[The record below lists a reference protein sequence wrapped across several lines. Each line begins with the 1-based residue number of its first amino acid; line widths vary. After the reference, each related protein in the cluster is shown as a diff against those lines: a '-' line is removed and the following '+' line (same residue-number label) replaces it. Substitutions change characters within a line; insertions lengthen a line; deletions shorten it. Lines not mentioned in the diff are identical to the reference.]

1 MDLMYLLELGING
14 AMSGL
19 MYALV
24 AMGIVLIYKSSSVPN
39 LAQGALTMV
48 GAYVVLAF
56 ANGVGLPMWAA
67 IPLAMLTMMGM
78 GMGIER
84 VALRRLAGRPI
95 VMILMMTLGLDIFL
109 RAVTLVIGGGT
120 ARPLDIG
127 VSNDPLFL
135 GPLLLNRSYV
145 VGAVVTLVLFAV
157 FVFFFRTRRGVV
169 LRAIA
174 DDYMASWSVGISV
187 ERGVALSW
195 ALSSLVATTAGVL
208 WGSIQGVDQ
217 SLSLLLLKGVT
228 VAVLGGMDSLGG
240 AILAGIALGVIEAV
254 ASGVLDPM
262 LGGGTRELVVA
273 LVLIL
278 TIMIRPHGLFGRHD
292 IERL

>member
-1 MDLMYLLELGING
+1 MHWAYLLELGVNG
-14 AMSGL
+14 ALAGL
-19 MYALV
+19 MYSLV

-56 ANGVGLPMWAA
+56 ADGARLPMWAA
-67 IPLAMLTMMGM
+67 IPLAMATMMGL
-78 GMGIER
+78 GLGIER

-109 RAVTLVIGGGT
+109 RATTMAVGGGT
-120 ARPLDIG
+120 ARPLKIG
-127 VSNDPLFL
+127 VSDDPLFL
-135 GPLLLNRSYV
+135 GPLLLNRAYV
-145 VGAVVTLVLFAV
+145 AGAAVALVLFGV
-157 FVFFFRTRRGVV
+157 FVLFFRTRRGVV

-187 ERGVALSW
+187 ERGVGLSW
-195 ALSSLVATTAGVL
+195 ALSSL
-208 WGSIQGVDQ
+208 
-217 SLSLLLLKGVT
+217 LLKGIT
-228 VAVLGGMDSLGG
+228 VAVLGGLDSLGG
-240 AILAGIALGVIEAV
+240 AILAGIGLGAFEA
-254 ASGVLDPM
+254 AAAGVLDPL
-262 LGGGTRELVVA
+262 LGGGSRDLVVA

>member
-1 MDLMYLLELGING
+1 MDPMYLLELAVNG
-14 AMSGL
+14 GLAGL

-39 LAQGALTMV
+39 LAQGGLTML
-48 GAYVVLAF
+48 GAYMVLAF
-56 ANGVGLPMWAA
+56 ANSAGLPIWLA
-67 IPLAMLTMMGM
+67 IPAAMVTMFLA

-95 VMILMMTLGLDIFL
+95 VMILMMTLGIDIFI
-109 RAVTLVIGGGT
+109 RATAMTIWGGSGRPMQIGISD
-120 ARPLDIG
+120 A
-127 VSNDPLFL
+127 PLFL
-135 GPLLLNRSYV
+135 GPLLLNRAYV
-145 VGAVVTLVLFAV
+145 AGAAVALVLFGV
-157 FVFFFRTRRGVV
+157 FVLFFRTRRGVV

-195 ALSSLVATTAGVL
+195 ALSSLVATAAGVL

-217 SLSLLLLKGVT
+217 SLSLLLLKGIT

-240 AILAGIALGVIEAV
+240 AILAGIGLGAFEAV
-254 ASGVLDPM
+254 TSGILDPM